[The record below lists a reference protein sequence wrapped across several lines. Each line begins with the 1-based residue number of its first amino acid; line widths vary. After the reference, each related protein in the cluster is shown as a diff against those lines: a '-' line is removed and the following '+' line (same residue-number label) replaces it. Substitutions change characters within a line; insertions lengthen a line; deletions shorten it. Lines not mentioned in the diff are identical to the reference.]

1 MDETQRTYRTDVLN
15 TSKPILTER
24 ELQVL
29 QGIVRGEL
37 QTETASRLGI
47 SVRRVEVLVSRI
59 KVKFEASSSASA
71 ASKAVGMG
79 VVIIE

>member
-1 MDETQRTYRTDVLN
+1 MTDKPVL
-15 TSKPILTER
+15 TDR

-37 QTETASRLGI
+37 QTEMAMKLGI

-59 KVKFEASSSASA
+59 KIKFEASSSASA

-79 VVIIE
+79 VVNIE